1 MILPLPRKF
10 GQLLKQVDLER
21 YGTWSALVSAL
32 KRAGRRVFILS
43 LSHFIHVLVRDF
55 WRQIRTP
62 FTKCVISRH
71 WVLYLICSLKW
82 IKVKKISTSTKKS
95 LSKSIKPIPSYDFTK
110 IILWIKAPDWSTRKN
125 SQSDWLENWL
135 INFGAIFYGF
145 FSLISKYLNNE
156 KWSWPDFFLR
166 LKAWILGF
174 LSMFIPRRLCNS
186 NGAYFASTFKSFKT
200 WFLPFYSKI
209 KRLTDTTAISACRA
223 VSGPCNSKKLEIEL
237 SKNQSYR

>member
-1 MILPLPRKF
+1 MCNHWGHDTNIYTNPTGVPKDPYIWTRTEGTIGKIRIMILPLPQKF

-32 KRAGRRVFILS
+32 KRAGRCVFILS

-62 FTKCVISRH
+62 FTKCAISRH

-82 IKVKKISTSTKKS
+82 IKVKKISDSTKKS

-110 IILWIKAPDWSTRKN
+110 IVLWIKAPDWSTRKN
-125 SQSDWLENWL
+125 SQSDWLENWR

-145 FSLISKYLNNE
+145 FSLICKYLNNE
-156 KWSWPDFFLR
+156 KWSWPDFFCVW
-166 LKAWILGF
+166 K
-174 LSMFIPRRLCNS
+174 PE
-186 NGAYFASTFKSFKT
+186 Y
-200 WFLPFYSKI
+200 
-209 KRLTDTTAISACRA
+209 
-223 VSGPCNSKKLEIEL
+223 
-237 SKNQSYR
+237 